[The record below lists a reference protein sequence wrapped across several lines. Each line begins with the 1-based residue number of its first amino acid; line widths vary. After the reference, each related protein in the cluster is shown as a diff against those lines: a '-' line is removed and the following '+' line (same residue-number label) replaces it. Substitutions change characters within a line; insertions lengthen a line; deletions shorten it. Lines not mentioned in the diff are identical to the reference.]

1 MFASLTLE
9 VNHRQGEDKPY
20 ADLLNRV
27 RVGNHTQEDLDLLR
41 TRIRNDKDPE
51 MKSVDLLI
59 ECKRKECAKLNLSHL
74 IALNGKIL
82 KIKAKHHH
90 PTQKNYKPWIEKKE
104 GAVATT
110 PFIDELHVKLGAKV
124 MLIHNID
131 TPDSLTNGQFG
142 VLVDTVKTKSGE
154 IDKLVIKLKNREAG
168 KQNRQKYP
176 GLAAR
181 YKDCVF
187 IERVANQYP
196 LRKKSGHVGSSA
208 LVIQFPVKLAYAIT
222 AHKIQGQTIPKP
234 SKVALDLNSVFEDAQ
249 AHVMLSRVQ
258 CLDQVFIMK
267 SLDESKIR
275 TSQIGLAELE
285 RLKRISYNENPT
297 PWNEPNQNDKV
308 NILSLNCAGLAY
320 HFMDIIADEKLKK
333 ADIIHLVETSLENN
347 TKEQFSIPGYE
358 AHFINVSKGKGIM
371 TYFKPNIFIH
381 EQDFVAPNMQITKF
395 TSNEVDVVNVYRSS
409 DGNSMELLN
418 RITEM
423 LSTEKSTLITGDF
436 NICMLNHGKNR
447 MSKGLIENGFNQMIR
462 SATHIRGGHIDHV
475 YWKDGNKVWKPP
487 TLEMYCPYYSDHDAS
502 LITLTKNNQ

>member
-1 MFASLTLE
+1 M
-9 VNHRQGEDKPY
+9 
-20 ADLLNRV
+20 
-27 RVGNHTQEDLDLLR
+27 
-41 TRIRNDKDPE
+41 
-51 MKSVDLLI
+51 
-59 ECKRKECAKLNLSHL
+59 

-90 PTQKNYKPWIEKKE
+90 PTQKNYKPWIKKKE

-176 GLAAR
+176 RLAAR

-234 SKVALDLNSVFEDAQ
+234 NKVVLDLNSVFEDAQ

-258 CLDQVFIMK
+258 CLDQVYIRK
-267 SLDESKIR
+267 NLDESKIR

-285 RLKRISYNENPT
+285 RLKRISINENPT
-297 PWNEPNQNDKV
+297 PWNRSTKNN
-308 NILSLNCAGLAY
+308 NINIVSLNCAGLAP
-320 HFMDIIADEKLKK
+320 HFIDITVDEKLKK
-333 ADIIHLVETSLENN
+333 ADIIHLMETSVE
-347 TKEQFSIPGYE
+347 KHASEQYNQQGYE
-358 AHFINVSKGKGIM
+358 SHAINVSKGKGIM
-371 TYFKPNIFIH
+371 TYFKPDKFLH
-381 EQDFVAPNMQITKF
+381 EQDFVAPKMQITKF
-395 TSNEVDVVNVYRSS
+395 TSKEVDVVNVYRSS
-409 DGNSMELLN
+409 EGNSIELLN
-418 RITEM
+418 RIKEMVTEG
-423 LSTEKSTLITGDF
+423 KSTLITGDF
-436 NICMLNHGKNR
+436 NICMLNHEKNR
-447 MSKGLIENGFNQMIR
+447 MSKGLIEIGFNQMIR
-462 SATHIRGGHIDHV
+462 NATHIKGGHIDHV
-475 YWKDGNKVWKPP
+475 YWKDTYQVWKTP

-502 LITLTKNNQ
+502 LITLMKNERKTRVEN